1 VNGGMLFL
9 FDSVCIPFS
18 AYFAEPIMIR
28 LSAAIITFNEELNL
42 RRCLQSLQKVADE
55 IVVVDSLS
63 TDATTAIAAEFGAKV
78 VMQPFLGYIEQKNF
92 ALSQCSNNWVISLD
106 ADEALTEELAKSILQ
121 AKQSTNADAYTM
133 SRLTSYCGQWIKH
146 GGWYPDRKVRLFNR
160 TKAQWAGINPHDKIE
175 LQNDAKCGM
184 LKGDILHYTYND
196 LGEHIRQADKF
207 SAIVASD
214 LYHRGKKTSLLKIVF
229 KPCIRFVRDFIFKS
243 GWRDGYYGFV
253 IAKISA
259 HAVFLREIRLKEHH
273 DKKS

>member
-1 VNGGMLFL
+1 MLFL

-92 ALSQCSNNWVISLD
+92 ALSQCSNDWVISLD

-146 GGWYPDRKVRLFNR
+146 GG
-160 TKAQWAGINPHDKIE
+160 
-175 LQNDAKCGM
+175 
-184 LKGDILHYTYND
+184 
-196 LGEHIRQADKF
+196 
-207 SAIVASD
+207 
-214 LYHRGKKTSLLKIVF
+214 
-229 KPCIRFVRDFIFKS
+229 
-243 GWRDGYYGFV
+243 
-253 IAKISA
+253 
-259 HAVFLREIRLKEHH
+259 
-273 DKKS
+273 